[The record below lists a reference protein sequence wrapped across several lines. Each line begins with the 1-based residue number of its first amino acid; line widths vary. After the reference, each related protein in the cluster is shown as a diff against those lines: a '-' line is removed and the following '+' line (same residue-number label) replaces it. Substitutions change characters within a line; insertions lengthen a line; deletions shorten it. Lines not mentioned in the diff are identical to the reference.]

1 MVYSDSIPVLTGR
14 LYMKMSR
21 LKFNFG
27 FLLEADFGTIRR
39 IELDY
44 PTIRL
49 SEDLTLSPLKGVI
62 IATRTTEGI
71 YIQGELESTAVM
83 ECVRCLEETSVTLD
97 FTLDE
102 LFYYPPQSAPPG
114 ENRVGEDGM
123 IDLGPIVRE
132 LSLLSLPTKV
142 LCREDCLGLC
152 QECGANLNLGDCGCP
167 PEEIDPRMA
176 ALRQLLDEG
185 EERP

>member
-1 MVYSDSIPVLTGR
+1 
-14 LYMKMSR
+14 MKMSR

-44 PTIRL
+44 PSIKL
-49 SEDLTLSPLKGVI
+49 SDDLTLSPLKGAI
-62 IATRTTEGI
+62 TATRTTEGI
-71 YIQGELESTAVM
+71 YIQGELESAAAL
-83 ECVRCLEETSVTLD
+83 ECVRCLTETIVSLD

-114 ENRVGEDGM
+114 ENHVGEDGM
-123 IDLGPIVRE
+123 IDLGPLVRE

-152 QECGANLNLGDCGCP
+152 QECGANLNDGDCGCDA
-167 PEEIDPRMA
+167 EAIDPRLA
-176 ALRQLLDEG
+176 ALQQLLQEG
-185 EERP
+185 RNGH